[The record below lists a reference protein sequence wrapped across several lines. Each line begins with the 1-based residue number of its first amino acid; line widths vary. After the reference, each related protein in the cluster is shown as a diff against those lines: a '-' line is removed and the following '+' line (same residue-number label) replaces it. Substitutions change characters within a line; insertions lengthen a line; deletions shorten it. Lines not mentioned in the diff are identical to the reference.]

1 MAALSF
7 NVHSATTFKRTS
19 HPYLS
24 LFIIVTHHSL
34 LITLSRCT
42 WPQPSK
48 ELLFIIVTHHSQSLI
63 SSYTL
68 LFIIITHIF
77 QGFPSNQT
85 WNLSKNLHRRILRLK
100 ILHRQFHLISTVL
113 VGKNTKNEWKWRNL
127 LRWQKFYTAAG
138 TDSMDK
144 FHLCIYF
151 NISTIITS
159 LPSQRSILIKG
170 EQQRKDHVTWC
181 RNGQEVLT
189 KPLTQ
194 LQNLNFEFWK
204 TKWHNF
210 RKTAR
215 FCHNPQHH
223 PITHAQTGQRRSI
236 WQRHWWLMA
245 WTKRDL
251 FFSFLS

>member
-100 ILHRQFHLISTVL
+100 ILHRQFHLILTVL
-113 VGKNTKNEWKWRNL
+113 VGKTQKKSENGEIYSAGKNFTLLPALTAWKN
-127 LRWQKFYTAAG
+127 
-138 TDSMDK
+138 
-144 FHLCIYF
+144 
-151 NISTIITS
+151 STS
-159 LPSQRSILIKG
+159 
-170 EQQRKDHVTWC
+170 V
-181 RNGQEVLT
+181 EVVQVVSRGVAYRV
-189 KPLTQ
+189 P
-194 LQNLNFEFWK
+194 
-204 TKWHNF
+204 
-210 RKTAR
+210 
-215 FCHNPQHH
+215 
-223 PITHAQTGQRRSI
+223 G
-236 WQRHWWLMA
+236 
-245 WTKRDL
+245 D
-251 FFSFLS
+251 